1 MKIAKELFKI
11 AHELDAAGLYSLAD
25 QLDSFAEDVIY
36 RYARAGTL
44 DGILE
49 RALRP
54 GTPEEGATAKAI
66 LEKRLKAQG
75 KTLSSFL
82 SEKGLSPDALNK
94 SQANPAAAA
103 PKGGAKPGALAR
115 APSGSTSLAPNTPKP
130 SSITPKPAPRAG
142 VGVGGLAAG
151 IVGVHAGATIGEAI
165 GGETGAAVGGFVG
178 GVAGTALAANPYG
191 RALLAGWTIGTAIN
205 NIPLI
210 RGLIDG
216 AINSTIEND
225 DASADDKQLGALLQI
240 FEKTRALVDNPST
253 PMETKV
259 KKAQYLHELIPK
271 LTQHPAASRVLTAEG
286 IAAMNT
292 LADKISADLAAAASA
307 APETKA
313 APAPK
318 KAVPKAWVKKLQ
330 SDLNALASA
339 EKITLPARLA
349 EDGLY
354 GPKTRAA
361 VKEFDPNSNG
371 VATRAVL
378 TNIASALT
386 TKKSNY
392 PAVRMY
398 HYEELL

>member
-1 MKIAKELFKI
+1 MKIAKDLFKI
-11 AHELDAAGLYSLAD
+11 AHELDAAGLYSIAD
-25 QLDSFAEDVIY
+25 QLDSLAEDVIY

-66 LEKRLKAQG
+66 LEKRLNAQG

-103 PKGGAKPGALAR
+103 PKGGAKPGALVR
-115 APSGSTSLAPNTPKP
+115 APSGSTALAPSAPKP
-130 SSITPKPAPRAG
+130 SSIAPKPAPRAG
-142 VGVGGLAAG
+142 VGAGVLGGAVGA
-151 IVGVHAGATIGEAI
+151 HAGATLGEAI
-165 GGETGAAVGGFVG
+165 GGETGAFVGGFLGGVG
-178 GVAGTALAANPYG
+178 GQALAANPYG

-225 DASADDKQLGALLQI
+225 DASVDDKQLGALLQI

-292 LADKISADLAAAASA
+292 LADKISADLAAASA

-318 KAVPKAWVKKLQ
+318 KAVPKAWVRKLQ

-339 EKITLPARLA
+339 RKITLPARLA

-361 VKEFDPNSNG
+361 VKEFDPASNG

-378 TNIASALT
+378 TDIASALT